1 MNKLNNSGQT
11 LIMFV
16 ILVPVIILLMA
27 LVIDISYLYRENAKL
42 ESTTKNIIKNL
53 YDNKDSINVNEMVI
67 QLYQKNEID
76 IKKLKVNIENENF
89 KISNEYKIDSIFGKI
104 IGLKKYEVKISMRGY
119 LKDSKLKVIK
129 E

>member
-27 LVIDISYLYRENAKL
+27 LVIDISYLYRENARL

-53 YDNKDSINVNEMVI
+53 YDNKDSSNINEMVI

-76 IKKLKVNIENENF
+76 TKKLKVNIENEHF
-89 KISNEYKIDSIFGKI
+89 KITNEYKIDSIFGKI